1 MEDTKKQR
9 PRRRFFRFSLLTL
22 MLATTCVAGY
32 FSGWHWGTQE
42 RQQEIADA
50 TVFTKIYQVGDLVTP
65 ITPNPGKTGAASAD
79 FDPLVE
85 LIVSTI
91 EHDSWMENGTGNGQI
106 QPFPSNLSLVVSNTG
121 KTHDGITELLQ
132 QLRRLRYEL
141 PEDFLTTVREAVA
154 RKRKPVIPIKVLTQY
169 AIEDARRM
177 GNYFESAVKQLTNV
191 FGKPSGIYQ
200 AGEKGFPEWA
210 TAQKVAVWNYRDGKL
225 YFALQDC
232 RPQGLALVTG
242 WWEKSFGDLLPMQI
256 APEAF
261 ALAEEP

>member
-32 FSGWHWGTQE
+32 FSGWRWGAQE
-42 RQQEIADA
+42 RTQDISDTTFSTQ
-50 TVFTKIYQVGDLVTP
+50 VYQVSDLVTP
-65 ITPNPGKTGAASAD
+65 IPGKTGAASAD

-91 EHDSWMENGTGNGQI
+91 EHDSWLENDTGIGEI
-106 QPFPSNLSLVVSNTG
+106 QTFPTNLSIVVSNTG
-121 KTHDGITELLQ
+121 KTHDGIAELFQ
-132 QLRRLRYEL
+132 QLRDLRYEL
-141 PEDFLTTVREAVA
+141 PEDFLAKVRGAVA
-154 RKRKPVIPIKVLTQY
+154 RKRKPAFPIKVLTHY

-177 GNYFESAVKQLTNV
+177 ENHFESAVKQLTSV
-191 FGKPSGIYQ
+191 FGKPSGVYQ
-200 AGEKGFPEWA
+200 AGEKDFPKWA
-210 TAQKVAVWNYRDGKL
+210 TAQEIAVWNYWGGKL
-225 YFALQDC
+225 YFAMQDC

-242 WWEKSFGDLLPMQI
+242 WWEKSFGDLPPMQI

-261 ALAEEP
+261 AIAKEP